1 MTLAVTSLLFE
12 QKKEKKK
19 EEKSPMKIVS
29 EMSNNIFSS
38 SVSIR
43 CERKMAVAVR

>member
-1 MTLAVTSLLFE
+1 
-12 QKKEKKK
+12 
-19 EEKSPMKIVS
+19 MKIVS

-43 CERKMAVAVR
+43 YEHKMAVAVC